1 MDLILCLDAKNGEP
15 VTAGRTISHPG
26 HGHIE
31 ILYTLHFSRSEANNG
46 RACFE
51 AISEIW
57 GQNGGAVTSQESPL
71 ACAFGAGSGDST
83 NAITHYFR
91 CTTACFFPEDSPPK
105 RTQFAHW

>member
-46 RACFE
+46 GACFE

-57 GQNGGAVTSQESPL
+57 GQNGGAVTGI
-71 ACAFGAGSGDST
+71 CFVNWTFGAGSGDW
-83 NAITHYFR
+83 AEVCVGIR
-91 CTTACFFPEDSPPK
+91 AV
-105 RTQFAHW
+105 